1 MVVAIFG
8 GKKMRKNGLVLAIT
22 ILICV
27 CALSACSYAPK
38 ITEYSDIKDYGVTKG
53 TGTFKSDYRAKKEF
67 FSFFPAEIDPSF
79 EDVKYHY
86 KGAALPVRVTHSLGA
101 NAAIAV
107 VGVLGEGCIFKLHRE
122 RLSIETPAH
131 DRNVAEP
138 GAAGV
143 GDGNLRVLRALGLD
157 QGFYA
162 FRLVSVVDTDDVHDR
177 VLPVLNLGRVASSRL
192 RGCGGGRLT
201 AGSQR
206 KDNRCHDQ

>member
-79 EDVKYHY
+79 EDVKYH
-86 KGAALPVRVTHSLGA
+86 T
-101 NAAIAV
+101 
-107 VGVLGEGCIFKLHRE
+107 
-122 RLSIETPAH
+122 
-131 DRNVAEP
+131 
-138 GAAGV
+138 
-143 GDGNLRVLRALGLD
+143 
-157 QGFYA
+157 
-162 FRLVSVVDTDDVHDR
+162 
-177 VLPVLNLGRVASSRL
+177 
-192 RGCGGGRLT
+192 
-201 AGSQR
+201 
-206 KDNRCHDQ
+206 